1 MRTERITWV
10 GGEHVFD
17 LRIGELRRLQ
27 EVCDA
32 GPEEV
37 LNRLRRGT
45 WRVDDLIEPLRL
57 GLIGAGE
64 MDSAAAGG
72 FVTGLFDQHPKAAFK
87 LVALEVMA
95 RALLGY
101 AEDPVG
107 EPAGETPPR
116 ENGVSAGSTAT
127 GS

>member
-1 MRTERITWV
+1 MRTAPLNWV

-27 EVCDA
+27 EVCEA

-37 LNRLRRGT
+37 LNRLRSGT
-45 WRVDDLIEPLRL
+45 WRVDDLIEPIRL
-57 GLIGAGE
+57 GLIGSGA
-64 MDSAAAGG
+64 MDGPAASA
-72 FVTGLFDQHPKAAFK
+72 FVTGLFDRHPKAAFK
-87 LVALEVMA
+87 LVALEIMA

-107 EPAGETPPR
+107 EPAGETPPP
-116 ENGVSAGSTAT
+116 ENGVSASSTAT